1 MTDGGFNRSAAVLA
15 ALLIASAIG
24 IASPPPGAQPEGRQ
38 QQRQEQQP
46 PQPVFR
52 AEANYVRVDVYPTLQ
67 GRPVT
72 DLARDDFEILEDGRP
87 QKIEAFEH
95 VVIRPAGP
103 QDSRIEPNN
112 VEASRQA
119 AADPRARVFVLFLD
133 TYHVG
138 NEGSHRIRAP
148 LIRLLNRAIGADDL
162 VGVMTPEMSAAN
174 LTLARKTTTIEG
186 FLTKDWTWG
195 RRFDITFVDPIEDK
209 YRSCFPG
216 EISQEMILRRREKL
230 TLDALQDLVRHL
242 HGIREERKAIL
253 TVTEGWVQYRQHVN
267 LARPIANYPLPGTP
281 EVGVSSDGKLGTGS
295 RNVHQT
301 SLYECERD
309 RQQLAMLDN
318 ERLFRDIL
326 QEANRANASFYPVDP
341 RGLPVFDT
349 PIGPDKPPPLP
360 VDRAQ
365 LRERL
370 TSLRTMAENTD
381 GMAVLDNN
389 DIESGL
395 KRIADDLTS
404 YYLLGYYS
412 TNSKPDGRY
421 RSITVKV
428 KRPGVDVRARRGYRA
443 ATEEEI
449 ASRTVSAETPVS
461 GDARALDAALGRLAG
476 ARAEARFRV
485 HAGNIGAASE
495 TARPDAIWV
504 VGELDYTTS
513 RDVDWRAGSTAA
525 IVVTRGG
532 ETVATAEARLEPG
545 ARTFFA
551 AIPASSLGAGD
562 YSVQVRLKSPVSPLP
577 LTDGARFDVGDPAPP
592 IGAPVL
598 LRRGPATGNRF
609 EPTADLR
616 FRRTETLRVRV
627 PVRGGTSQ
635 AAWRLLDRNGGEM
648 QVPVGAVAD
657 GAGDPAGERGWPA
670 GELSLAPLA
679 AGDYVIEVSVAVGSE
694 RHKALAPFRV
704 IR

>member
-1 MTDGGFNRSAAVLA
+1 MTDGGLCRSAAVLA

-24 IASPPPGAQPEGRQ
+24 LASHPPGAPPEGRHQ
-38 QQRQEQQP
+38 QQEPQT

-95 VVIRPAGP
+95 IVIRPAGP
-103 QDSRIEPNN
+103 QESRIEPNN

-138 NEGSHRIRAP
+138 NEGSHRIRTP
-148 LIRLLNRAIGADDL
+148 LIRLLNRAIGPDDL

-174 LTLARKTTTIEG
+174 LTLARRTTTIEG

-230 TLDALQDLVRHL
+230 TLDAIQDLVRHL

-253 TVTEGWVQYRQHVN
+253 TVTEGWVQYRQHAD
-267 LARPIANYPLPGTP
+267 LARPKQGYPIPGTP
-281 EVGVSSDGKLGTGS
+281 EVGVGPDGKLGTGP

-326 QEANRANASFYPVDP
+326 QEANRANASFYPIDP

-349 PIGPDKPPPLP
+349 PIGPDKPLPLP
-360 VDRAQ
+360 VDRAH

-412 TNSKPDGRY
+412 TNAKPDGRY

-449 ASRTVSAETPVS
+449 ASRTVSAEAPVS
-461 GDARALDAALGRLAG
+461 GEARALEAALGALAG
-476 ARAEARFRV
+476 TRAEARFRV
-485 HAGNIGAASE
+485 HAGNTVTTADAAG
-495 TARPDAIWV
+495 TDAIWV

-551 AIPASSLGAGD
+551 AIPASSLVAGD
-562 YSVQVRLKSPVSPLP
+562 YSVQVRLKSPSSPLP
-577 LTDGARFDVGDPAPP
+577 LTDGVRFAIDDPAAP
-592 IGAPVL
+592 IGAPIL

-627 PVRGGTSQ
+627 PNRGGAAQ
-635 AAWRLLDRNGGEM
+635 ATWRLLDRNGSEM

-657 GAGDPAGERGWPA
+657 AADPGWLA

-694 RHKALAPFRV
+694 RRKALAPFRV